1 MTTSQNYAFLETWID
16 RVWVREDET
25 AISEFFAQG
34 PATGLAQQSVSG
46 PEEFLEFH
54 RAILQMVEEVRID
67 IDHFVEQG
75 EWFSY
80 MGVFRAKC
88 RSTGKVVSMEGGAMC
103 RVVDGVMVEAHNAWD
118 FLSFFID
125 LGLAPKDAFAN
136 GLAGRQIVH

>member
-1 MTTSQNYAFLETWID
+1 MTTSQNYTFLETWID
-16 RVWVREDET
+16 RVWVREDES
-25 AISEFFAQG
+25 AIAEFFAQG
-34 PATGLAQQSVSG
+34 PATGLAQKNVSG

-54 RAILQMVEEVRID
+54 RALLQLVKEVRID

-88 RSTGKVVSMEGGAMC
+88 RSTGNAISMQGGAMC

-125 LGLAPKDAFAN
+125 LDLAPKDAFMK
-136 GLAGRQIVH
+136 GLAGRSITD